1 MTNLDTGE
9 VLFAK
14 QDKEKRQVASL
25 TKIMTYY
32 CVHQLIEKHGM
43 DSDKVRIK
51 ILESSTS
58 PILGGTSAELLPGEK
73 MSVTELFYGMMLPSG
88 NDAAQSLGIYFGN
101 YLLQHDKLQSK
112 EQNTHI
118 DGNINEEDYIE
129 EETE

>member
-1 MTNLDTGE
+1 MTSLETGE

-32 CVHQLIEKHGM
+32 CVSQIIEKHGL
-43 DSDKVRIK
+43 DADNIRVK
-51 ILESSTS
+51 ILESSTT

-73 MSVTELFYGMMLPSG
+73 MSVTELYYGMMLPSG

-101 YLLQHDKLQSK
+101 YLLQYDKLQSEK
-112 EQNTHI
+112 
-118 DGNINEEDYIE
+118 
-129 EETE
+129 